1 MSETIEFVRI
11 NLEFSLELLVVELL
25 FMKKHE
31 RSPHFVLRLIAAL
44 IAFAAI
50 SVLLSIDWFSIFW
63 GDFGVMFHCLMIL
76 LLSVLGLR
84 WLYQC
89 TVHQAGMYAILAYTI
104 QNIAFALHEM
114 FKGGWTLLDF
124 LPEYNLLIDILS
136 YLVCFIGVYA
146 VAYFLFIKQFS
157 VAQADTET
165 IRRSM
170 PAAFGMLFVVTVL
183 STYCHEVGTMEMLL
197 CRSASILGC
206 VTSLGIILELFYNQ
220 KLRHE
225 LEFIQYESERR
236 VNYYQQLK
244 DNIEATNLRC
254 HDIKHHL
261 ARLREEVHSSSDGL
275 LNELEQAINIYDS
288 FAKTGNEPLDIVL
301 TEKGMICQREG
312 IQFTYLVDAERIGV
326 LSDKEIYSLFGNA
339 LDNAIEAVRKV
350 KDPEKRVI
358 NLSVAPYG
366 PVLIIQLHNY
376 FDDTLSF
383 KDGLPETTK
392 KDKFLH
398 GYGMKTIRMIAEKYD
413 GAVLVSAPSD
423 IFELSISIPLLQED

>member
-1 MSETIEFVRI
+1 
-11 NLEFSLELLVVELL
+11 
-25 FMKKHE
+25 
-31 RSPHFVLRLIAAL
+31 
-44 IAFAAI
+44 
-50 SVLLSIDWFSIFW
+50 
-63 GDFGVMFHCLMIL
+63 MFHFLLIL
-76 LLSVLGLR
+76 LLSVLSLR
-84 WLYQC
+84 WLFQC
-89 TVHQAGMYAILAYTI
+89 TIHQTGMYAILAYTI
-104 QNIAFALHEM
+104 QNVAFSLHEI

-124 LPEYNLLIDILS
+124 LPEYNLLIDIPS

-146 VAYFLFIKQFS
+146 AAYFLFIKQFS
-157 VAQADTET
+157 MAQVDTET
-165 IRRSM
+165 IKRSM

-183 STYCHEVGTMEMLL
+183 STYCHEVGTLEMLL
-197 CRSASILGC
+197 CRSASIVGC

-254 HDIKHHL
+254 HDIKHQL
-261 ARLREEVHSSSDGL
+261 ARLREKAYSPSDGL
-275 LNELEQAINIYDS
+275 LSELEQSINIYDS

-312 IQFTYLVDAERIGV
+312 IRFTYLVDAQRIRI
-326 LSDKEIYSLFGNA
+326 LSDKDIYSLFGNA

-383 KDGLPETTK
+383 RDGLPETTK
-392 KDKFLH
+392 KDKLLH

-423 IFELSISIPLLQED
+423 IFELNISIPLMQED